1 MAMTEK
7 VRSELELIEII
18 LKGDQETDGQK
29 VQQVLEVLKRVL
41 K

>member
-1 MAMTEK
+1 MAMTER

-18 LKGDQETDGQK
+18 LEGDQGTDSEK

>member
-1 MAMTEK
+1 MAMTER

-18 LKGDQETDGQK
+18 LKGDQGTDSEK